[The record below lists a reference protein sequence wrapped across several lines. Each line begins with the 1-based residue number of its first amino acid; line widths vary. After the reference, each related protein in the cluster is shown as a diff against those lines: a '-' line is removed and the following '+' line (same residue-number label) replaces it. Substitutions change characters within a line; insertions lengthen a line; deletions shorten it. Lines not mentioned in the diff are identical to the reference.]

1 MTRGYLIGMY
11 CKGVSFATHTVHSA
25 TLPLAHFI
33 SFHFIP
39 LRYRSRIPFH
49 FATLPLA
56 HSISFH
62 FIPFHFISFHSI
74 SFHFIMKK
82 IDIIGKRNQDK
93 MKQMA
98 DPESVIERKVSK
110 TRGGTD
116 LPEGVYEPDQSLVLT
131 MLKASVADKS
141 LGISAPESSLA
152 AGLAYILREIDTK
165 RKAYIY
171 QDKHHQIYD
180 PRYSITTDRIVELLV
195 GADLLCHY
203 CREIC
208 QVAYKE
214 AMCRRQWTLD
224 RTDNNYGHNDANV
237 VIACLDCNLKR
248 GTMDA
253 ERFRMGKQ
261 FTFRKVE

>member
-1 MTRGYLIGMY
+1 MRNDALDLVGVY
-11 CKGVSFATHTVHSA
+11 CIVVGV
-25 TLPLAHFI
+25 
-33 SFHFIP
+33 
-39 LRYRSRIPFH
+39 YNNNN
-49 FATLPLA
+49 
-56 HSISFH
+56 
-62 FIPFHFISFHSI
+62 
-74 SFHFIMKK
+74 MKK

-98 DPESVIERKVSK
+98 DPDAIIERKVAK
-110 TRGGTD
+110 NRGLAD
-116 LPEGVYEPDQSLVLT
+116 LPDNVYETDQSLVLDL
-131 MLKASVADKS
+131 LKASVADKS
-141 LGISAPESSLA
+141 LGVSCATTPA
-152 AGLAYILREIDTK
+152 VLAYVIREIDTK

-171 QDKHHQIYD
+171 QDKHHNIYD
-180 PRYSITTDRIVELLV
+180 PRYTITTDRIVELLV

-261 FTFRKVE
+261 FTFRKIE

>member
-1 MTRGYLIGMY
+1 
-11 CKGVSFATHTVHSA
+11 
-25 TLPLAHFI
+25 
-33 SFHFIP
+33 
-39 LRYRSRIPFH
+39 
-49 FATLPLA
+49 
-56 HSISFH
+56 
-62 FIPFHFISFHSI
+62 
-74 SFHFIMKK
+74 MKK

-98 DPESVIERKVSK
+98 DPEAVIERKVAK
-110 TRGGTD
+110 NRGGTGFTD
-116 LPEGVYEPDQSLVLT
+116 NVYDTDQSLVLEV
-131 MLKASVADKS
+131 LKASVADKS
-141 LGISAPESSLA
+141 LGSSPAPSPSLPPSSSAPV
-152 AGLAYILREIDTK
+152 LAYVIREIDTK

-171 QDKHHQIYD
+171 QDKHHEIYD
-180 PRYSITTDRIVELLV
+180 PRYTVTTDRIVELLV
-195 GADLLCHY
+195 GAELLCHY

-214 AMCRRQWTLD
+214 SMCRRQWTLD
-224 RTDNNYGHNDANV
+224 RIDNNYGHNDTNV

>member
-1 MTRGYLIGMY
+1 
-11 CKGVSFATHTVHSA
+11 
-25 TLPLAHFI
+25 
-33 SFHFIP
+33 
-39 LRYRSRIPFH
+39 
-49 FATLPLA
+49 
-56 HSISFH
+56 
-62 FIPFHFISFHSI
+62 
-74 SFHFIMKK
+74 MKK

-98 DPESVIERKVSK
+98 DPESVIERKVAK
-110 TRGGTD
+110 NRGGTE
-116 LPEGVYEPDQSLVLT
+116 LPDNVYEPDQSLVLT

-141 LGISAPESSLA
+141 LGASPAVLTPA
-152 AGLAYILREIDTK
+152 ALTHLIREIDTK

-171 QDKHHQIYD
+171 QDKHHNIYD
-180 PRYSITTDRIVELLV
+180 PRFSITTDRIVELLV

-224 RTDNNYGHNDANV
+224 RIDNNYGHNDANV

-253 ERFRMGKQ
+253 ERFRQGKQ

>member
-1 MTRGYLIGMY
+1 MRNDALDLVGVY
-11 CKGVSFATHTVHSA
+11 CIVVGV
-25 TLPLAHFI
+25 
-33 SFHFIP
+33 
-39 LRYRSRIPFH
+39 YNNNN
-49 FATLPLA
+49 
-56 HSISFH
+56 
-62 FIPFHFISFHSI
+62 
-74 SFHFIMKK
+74 MKK

-98 DPESVIERKVSK
+98 DPDAIIERKVAK
-110 TRGGTD
+110 NRGLAD
-116 LPEGVYEPDQSLVLT
+116 LPDNVYEPDQSLVLA

-141 LGISAPESSLA
+141 LGVSCATTPA
-152 AGLAYILREIDTK
+152 VLAYVIREIDTK

-171 QDKHHQIYD
+171 QDKHHNIYD
-180 PRYSITTDRIVELLV
+180 PRYTITTDRIVELLV
-195 GADLLCHY
+195 SADLLCHY

-261 FTFRKVE
+261 FTFRKIE